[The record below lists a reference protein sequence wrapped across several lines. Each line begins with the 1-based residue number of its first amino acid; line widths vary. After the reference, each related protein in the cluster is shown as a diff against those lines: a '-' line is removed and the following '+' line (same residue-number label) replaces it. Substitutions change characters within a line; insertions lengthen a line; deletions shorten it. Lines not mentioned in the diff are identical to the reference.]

1 MADWEP
7 GQKFPFKSYH
17 GQFLCTFRVY
27 LYAFRRGRE
36 RSHSMHSFIINL
48 YGKRLSVTEGIE
60 VHPKNKTVA
69 IFGFIFADF
78 SSLNSR
84 TRPSQESCGKE
95 SCFFEDGS
103 ILYL

>member
-1 MADWEP
+1 M
-7 GQKFPFKSYH
+7 
-17 GQFLCTFRVY
+17 
-27 LYAFRRGRE
+27 
-36 RSHSMHSFIINL
+36 
-48 YGKRLSVTEGIE
+48 TEGIE

-84 TRPSQESCGKE
+84 TRPPQESCGKE

>member
-1 MADWEP
+1 MWQISIGEGFDICP
-7 GQKFPFKSYH
+7 GQEE
-17 GQFLCTFRVY
+17 Y
-27 LYAFRRGRE
+27 LYENEWTPTEEDFKLFDE
-36 RSHSMHSFIINL
+36 RKHQCCQ
-48 YGKRLSVTEGIE
+48 GI
-60 VHPKNKTVA
+60 K
-69 IFGFIFADF
+69 F